1 MKNRSFARIGRSSI
15 IAVLSATAVLVACC
29 LEAHADGSYAAQK
42 RYFLRAQTRSWHSAW
57 YDPSLGRPW
66 GLVVPPTAEFQS
78 QYGWGVPSS
87 RTMPIYHQYGR
98 PYPGPGGVPGGRGL
112 MPTPNIPSDTVQFGI
127 HYGRGPW

>member
-1 MKNRSFARIGRSSI
+1 MNKPLSTWIAAAVAAVFIAWAADAFAG
-15 IAVLSATAVLVACC
+15 
-29 LEAHADGSYAAQK
+29 GSYAAQK
-42 RYFLRAQTRSWHSAW
+42 RYYLRAQTRSWHSAW

-87 RTMPIYHQYGR
+87 RTLPIYHQYGR
-98 PYPGPGGVPGGRGL
+98 PYPGPGAIPGGQGL

>member
-1 MKNRSFARIGRSSI
+1 MKKRTCDLSVLRSIAFLLSVATIVVALGIEAR
-15 IAVLSATAVLVACC
+15 
-29 LEAHADGSYAAQK
+29 ADGSYAAQK

-98 PYPGPGGVPGGRGL
+98 PYPGPGGIPGGQGL